1 MDDRA
6 RRGARRRHRT
16 KPGSFDEETPMT
28 EAEFRAEM
36 AIRGG
41 QPNLVELPAEYFK
54 EEHSHDF
61 TARGLVLAGEF
72 TLSFA
77 GAAHHLVA
85 GADFELA
92 AGIPHTERTGATGAR
107 LLAARFT
114 P

>member
-1 MDDRA
+1 
-6 RRGARRRHRT
+6 
-16 KPGSFDEETPMT
+16 MT

-36 AIRGG
+36 VFRGG
-41 QPNLVELPAEYFK
+41 QANFVELPAEYFK

-72 TLSFA
+72 TLSFG

-92 AGIPHTERTGATGAR
+92 AGIPHTERTGAAGAR

>member
-1 MDDRA
+1 
-6 RRGARRRHRT
+6 
-16 KPGSFDEETPMT
+16 MT
-28 EAEFRAEM
+28 ETEFRAEI
-36 AIRGG
+36 ALRGG

-54 EEHSHDF
+54 AEHSHDF

-77 GAAHHLVA
+77 GTAHHLVA

-92 AGIPHTERTGATGAR
+92 AGIPHTEHTGAAGTR

>member
-1 MDDRA
+1 
-6 RRGARRRHRT
+6 
-16 KPGSFDEETPMT
+16 MT

-36 AIRGG
+36 AFRGG
-41 QPNLVELPAEYFK
+41 QPNLVELAVEHFKAE
-54 EEHSHDF
+54 HTHDF
-61 TARGLVLAGEF
+61 TARGLVLDGEF
-72 TLSFA
+72 ILSFA

-92 AGIPHTERTGATGAR
+92 AGIPHTERTGAAGAR